1 MRQTV
6 IFINYVFL
14 YFTGWLVNV
23 NDSVAAEFNMFVTS
37 KSYGN
42 VRCFDQHYQP
52 QDTVLIIE
60 CLVAVSY
67 EFWMVLQKLYFWT
80 LQQSGEEFLQQSQN

>member
-1 MRQTV
+1 
-6 IFINYVFL
+6 
-14 YFTGWLVNV
+14 
-23 NDSVAAEFNMFVTS
+23 MFVTS

-60 CLVAVSY
+60 YLVAVSY